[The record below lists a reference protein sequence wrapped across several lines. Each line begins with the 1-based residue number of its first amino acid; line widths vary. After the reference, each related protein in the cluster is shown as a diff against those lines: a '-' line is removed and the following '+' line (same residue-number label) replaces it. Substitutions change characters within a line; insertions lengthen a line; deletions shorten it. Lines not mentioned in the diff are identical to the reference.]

1 MFGEVH
7 NIVPSQTPPYEC
19 LVDSCLTLSQ
29 FAQNSTNYIASN
41 TTTVTLFISEGHH
54 ILDVRL
60 SVSDIANL
68 KFAMQP
74 KDNTNL
80 TFTPV
85 ITCAKFANFNFTNI
99 SGIHLHGLKFI
110 SCNTSTFKFIHQL
123 TIKNLNSQTADHP

>member
-1 MFGEVH
+1 MFGEVY
-7 NIVPSQTPPYEC
+7 NIVPSQNPPYEC

-41 TTTVTLFISEGHH
+41 TTTVTLFISKGHH

-60 SVSDIANL
+60 SVSDVA

-74 KDNTNL
+74 TDNTNL

-99 SGIHLHGLKFI
+99 TRVAF
-110 SCNTSTFKFIHQL
+110 TYM
-123 TIKNLNSQTADHP
+123 A